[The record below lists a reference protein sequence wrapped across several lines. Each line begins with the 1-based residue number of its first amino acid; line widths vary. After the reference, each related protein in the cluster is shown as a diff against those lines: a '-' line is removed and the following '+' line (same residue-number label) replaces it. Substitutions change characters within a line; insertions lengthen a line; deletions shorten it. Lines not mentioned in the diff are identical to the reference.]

1 MKNITLNDIQKICVK
16 NACLSCA
23 FSIKNIKTVTGRICT
38 FQTEPWQ
45 WNLDVI
51 TEKMNELK
59 RN

>member
-1 MKNITLNDIQKICVK
+1 MKNITLEDIQKMCVNK
-16 NACLSCA
+16 SCQTCPLY
-23 FSIKNIKTVTGRICT
+23 IWNIKTVTGGICT